1 MFSQIAVLVVLILL
15 NAYFAASE
23 IAFISLNDA
32 KIEKQAK
39 EGNKKAK
46 QIYKMLKNPS
56 KFLAT
61 IQIGITLAGFLSS
74 AFASDAFADKLA
86 PMLNNLLPMLGTDTW
101 RTISIILITI
111 LLSFFTLVF
120 GELVPKRL
128 AMKYYEKVSFG
139 TIGVI
144 RGISFITAPF
154 VKLLT
159 FSTNVISK
167 IFGVKENEEEIVTE
181 EEIKMMIDEGE
192 EKGTIDQEEKELLN
206 NVFEFN
212 DTTASEI
219 MTPRIDIFALKIS
232 QDLYEVLDELDDYK
246 YSRIPVYEDTIDNIK
261 GIILIKDILKDL
273 RDKKKINIKKL
284 IKEVH
289 FVPESV
295 PIDKLFRQL
304 QRNKMQMAIVIDEY
318 GGTAGLVTME
328 DILEELVGNI
338 FDEHDEEELE
348 YELIDE
354 NTYMVNGNISIGDLE
369 KIIGIEISDGDYET
383 LSGYLLGKL
392 EELPPEGEEKYNEN
406 DRLNIKVLRNNK
418 EKECYAVLKKDKNGN
433 LTIGIYLAILNNVS
447 TKEEVTYVFKNNES
461 GSSRGLMCALEIYNR
476 ITDFDITKG
485 DIIAGTGS
493 IEADGTVGDIDGVK
507 YKIKGAVKNKAK
519 VFIVPSGNYDE
530 ALKLKEKNNYDIE
543 LIKADNLHNVIEN
556 LKNR

>member
-392 EELPPEGEEKYNEN
+392 EELPPEGEETIIEDGKLTYKIEEYE
-406 DRLNIKVLRNNK
+406 DKRIKRVKICKINK
-418 EKECYAVLKKDKNGN
+418 KC
-433 LTIGIYLAILNNVS
+433 IGDFNRPRF
-447 TKEEVTYVFKNNES
+447 EE
-461 GSSRGLMCALEIYNR
+461 
-476 ITDFDITKG
+476 ITKKV
-485 DIIAGTGS
+485 
-493 IEADGTVGDIDGVK
+493 DGGKT
-507 YKIKGAVKNKAK
+507 
-519 VFIVPSGNYDE
+519 DE
-530 ALKLKEKNNYDIE
+530 EK
-543 LIKADNLHNVIEN
+543 
-556 LKNR
+556 